1 MAAIPSTLDQYR
13 PSDVRRSYQEGLNFI
28 ERPFGIPED
37 IVLDVPVPL
46 SVNRSRKIDW
56 RSHAKFKAWQKQ
68 ADAHYLLV
76 KRKLQGKKITGRYEL
91 IIIIDEKQSGCDGD
105 NLTKSLTDFV
115 VRCGLVTDDSPK
127 YCRQWTVKF
136 GVAPAGCRII
146 LRPIE

>member
-1 MAAIPSTLDQYR
+1 MWIPDF
-13 PSDVRRSYQEGLNFI
+13 SD
-28 ERPFGIPED
+28 RPFGVVED
-37 IVLDVPVPL
+37 IILDLPTCP
-46 SVNRSRKIDW
+46 SVNQTRKIDW

-68 ADAHYLLV
+68 ADAHFMLV
-76 KRKLQGKKITGRYEL
+76 KRKLQGKKITGRFEI
-91 IIIIDEKQSGCDGD
+91 IIIIDEKQSAADGD

-136 GVAPAGCRII
+136 GVAPEGCRII